1 MISWIMFSLATKPF
15 CRKASK
21 DSTVQLRH
29 RAYNGIACHFEQTMQ
44 KGWHWVL
51 LDGGL
56 KSFLISIQQIDQ
68 SYILFPCHV
77 FLRLWF
83 EAFYNSVHQ
92 LKITMVKMKLQ
103 KGVTPRRKKIFQYF
117 LDSSYFVLNF
127 YSATN
132 TKVRIMNYYTQ
143 QEVFLVSL
151 CPAWFHKMH
160 YSVLA
165 ACLLSRCHDLGEKV
179 SNNTVQK
186 MFMYKRPVYLEWAY
200 FK

>member
-15 CRKASK
+15 CRKTSK

-56 KSFLISIQQIDQ
+56 KSFLIPIQQIDQ

-103 KGVTPRRKKIFQYF
+103 KSIFFGFFIFCSEFLFHDKYQSYKYKLLHTARRFPCVPV
-117 LDSSYFVLNF
+117 SG
-127 YSATN
+127 
-132 TKVRIMNYYTQ
+132 
-143 QEVFLVSL
+143 LVS
-151 CPAWFHKMH
+151 
-160 YSVLA
+160 
-165 ACLLSRCHDLGEKV
+165 
-179 SNNTVQK
+179 
-186 MFMYKRPVYLEWAY
+186 
-200 FK
+200 

>member
-1 MISWIMFSLATKPF
+1 
-15 CRKASK
+15 
-21 DSTVQLRH
+21 
-29 RAYNGIACHFEQTMQ
+29 
-44 KGWHWVL
+44 
-51 LDGGL
+51 
-56 KSFLISIQQIDQ
+56 
-68 SYILFPCHV
+68 
-77 FLRLWF
+77 
-83 EAFYNSVHQ
+83 
-92 LKITMVKMKLQ
+92 MKLQ

-132 TKVRIMNYYTQ
+132 TKVRNMNYYTQ

-179 SNNTVQK
+179 SNDTVQK

>member
-1 MISWIMFSLATKPF
+1 
-15 CRKASK
+15 
-21 DSTVQLRH
+21 
-29 RAYNGIACHFEQTMQ
+29 
-44 KGWHWVL
+44 
-51 LDGGL
+51 
-56 KSFLISIQQIDQ
+56 
-68 SYILFPCHV
+68 
-77 FLRLWF
+77 
-83 EAFYNSVHQ
+83 
-92 LKITMVKMKLQ
+92 MKLQ
-103 KGVTPRRKKIFQYF
+103 KSVTPKRKKIFQYF

-132 TKVRIMNYYTQ
+132 TKVRNMNYYTQ
-143 QEVFLVSL
+143 QEDFLVSL

-179 SNNTVQK
+179 SNETVQK